1 MASYPNGEAILKLV
15 TERQNLMK
23 DAWLTATGHTR
34 PEMKTGLPLPEAK
47 SKASAIGKQINALK

>member
-1 MASYPNGEAILKLV
+1 
-15 TERQNLMK
+15 MK

-34 PEMKTGLPLPEAK
+34 PEMKTGLPLNEAK